1 VGFSTAHWAAD
12 DAHAYTHAF
21 STGLYCNITVLL
33 LTALL
38 SLALGRT
45 KTAIADGATAACR
58 N

>member
-1 VGFSTAHWAAD
+1 LGGHD

-21 STGLYCNITVLL
+21 STGLYCNIAVLL

-45 KTAIADGATAACR
+45 KTTLAVGAPAVSR
-58 N
+58 H